1 MGVME
6 KKTHFKMY
14 KSHKGWLVAGIT
26 ATSLAVGLVVGPQAE
41 QTAQASDAA
50 PATES
55 ISEGND
61 VEQGSSATLRSTTES
76 DASSVPQ
83 GTPSGTES
91 VTGDS
96 QAETT
101 DQKTPTDATNQDS
114 KTTTS
119 DNHVVNE
126 SSSDQN
132 DQSENPA
139 PVDESINKEST
150 LLNKETESEPV
161 DSAVEE
167 STTTDDV
174 QQAKKINQTS
184 VKSADMVAKQADA
197 KADAQTIDQW
207 MPNKTLQQWVLQA
220 LNSPRSSTKPDDVK
234 ITSVDQI
241 TPEDMQYLTN
251 FSSQNYGT
259 TYIDGKTS
267 FSLEGLQYATNL
279 THLDLI
285 NDIDKDPNA
294 LRGDITDLSPLSD
307 LTNLTWLQTGQS
319 RVSDITP
326 ISGLKNIKYLFLGI
340 ANISDFSSLD
350 PAQYTEN
357 FAIQQQFVENKVVYI
372 PTTGKYEMINPVKPP
387 KGMTVTVHD
396 QAGIAIPII
405 PDNFPNSTIR
415 VFWQGGTGS
424 LSADQSK
431 LEYQATRNQMEP
443 GQTYNPYANIYKNM
457 PQEDFTY
464 WFNSIFD
471 FTGNGKTI
479 SSAVAMVTPYRVSIP
494 ASPVTVNY
502 VNEQNVP
509 LANSTQLSGL
519 QGEPYEVSAP
529 VIPGYV
535 VTNADTTVTGNFTD
549 MPQSITFTYKSALVN
564 VTQVTEQIK
573 YQDAQGNQVADSAAQ
588 QVTFATITDPN
599 TRVDHVYSKVGADT
613 NMTLD
618 KDGQPDASWTLYLD
632 GSTISL
638 AAVANPEIKGMHVIK
653 TTDPAN
659 DLTQTVAQNV
669 TNQSENLAFVVTY
682 GHDFDTVLNQ
692 VKENITYVD
701 QNGQQVAIPVD
712 KAITFATVTDQTNQ
726 QSVVYS
732 HVGDAQAPALDEN
745 GTPTDTSWVLYQTG
759 QPIAFEA
766 VVNPTVKGM
775 HVIKTT
781 DSANDLTQTT
791 AQNVTPTSQNLAFVV
806 TYGHDFD
813 TVLNQ
818 VKENITYVD
827 QSGQQVATPVDKTI
841 TFATV
846 TDQSNQQLVIYSYV
860 GDAQTPGLDEN
871 GVPTDA
877 NWAVYQV
884 GQPVTFAAV
893 TNPAVKGMHVV
904 KTTDPAN
911 DLTQTTAQ
919 AVTNASQNLAI
930 VVTYAHDFETTL
942 KHVTEN
948 ITYVDQNG
956 QQVATPVDKTITF
969 ATVTDQS
976 NQKSVIYSN
985 DGEAQAPKLD
995 ENGVPTDVSWVV
1007 YQDGTQLTFAAVPNP
1022 KVAGQH
1028 VVKTTDPA
1036 NDLTQ
1041 TTAQSITPN
1050 SENLTFVVTYAADAT
1065 TGGGGDN
1072 GNNGGDNGGGDIDT
1086 GGNGNTVNPEVPE
1099 VPDTGNSGGNVVAP
1113 GDNGDQAA
1121 VKPTKKPSKPG
1132 LSNGGNA
1139 ATAANGGSAA
1149 TADLVSQSAPAKQ
1162 QSLGTVTS
1170 VSDETT
1176 APAADKLPQTSDQ
1189 QNKGAA
1195 VIGLALLGSL
1205 AGLLGLKKR
1214 KG

>member
-76 DASSVPQ
+76 DANSVSQ

-101 DQKTPTDATNQDS
+101 DQKAPTDATNQDS

-119 DNHVVNE
+119 DDHVVNE
-126 SSSDQN
+126 STSNQN
-132 DQSENPA
+132 DQSEDSTSVA
-139 PVDESINKEST
+139 ESSNNQKTNIEST
-150 LLNKETESEPV
+150 DNLQIDKNAQVSNGFDASKIDSSETNVAKETDTV
-161 DSAVEE
+161 IN
-167 STTTDDV
+167 T
-174 QQAKKINQTS
+174 KKS
-184 VKSADMVAKQADA
+184 VKPAEE
-197 KADAQTIDQW
+197 TIDQW
-207 MPNKTLQQWVLQA
+207 MPNKTLQKWVLEA
-220 LNSPRSSTKPDDVK
+220 LNDGPTYSTKPSDVE

-241 TPEDMQYLTN
+241 TKDDMKYLIN
-251 FSSQNYGT
+251 FMAQNFGS

-267 FSLEGLQYATNL
+267 FSIEGLQYATNL
-279 THLDLI
+279 TNLDLL
-285 NDIDKDPNA
+285 NNWNKDPHYA
-294 LRGDITDLSPLSD
+294 GDVTDISPISQLTKLTSLQLGSNRLSDISPISNLKSLTDLSV
-307 LTNLTWLQTGQS
+307 GES
-319 RVSDITP
+319 R
-326 ISGLKNIKYLFLGI
+326 I
-340 ANISDFSSLD
+340 ADFSSINA
-350 PAQYTEN
+350 AQFTKGFN
-357 FAIQQQFVENKVVYI
+357 ISPQFVENGLAYV
-372 PTTGKYEMINPVKPP
+372 PQTGKYILINPVKPP
-387 KGMTVTVHD
+387 KGMTMTATDINGILRPVITQMYPGSTV
-396 QAGIAIPII
+396 AAYY
-405 PDNFPNSTIR
+405 
-415 VFWQGGTGS
+415 QGGTGTM
-424 LSADQSK
+424 SADGRTIN
-431 LEYQATRNQMEP
+431 YQVLKNQIP
-443 GQTYNPYANIYKNM
+443 GGQDYNPFPAAYQHVEKQAY
-457 PQEDFTY
+457 TY
-464 WFNSIFD
+464 YLT
-471 FTGNGKTI
+471 TGI
-479 SSAVAMVTPYRVSIP
+479 SFIDSKGNVMNTAVTMATPYVI
-494 ASPVTVNY
+494 AATAQPVTVNY

-535 VTNADTTVTGNFTD
+535 VTNTDTTVTGNFTD

-669 TNQSENLAFVVTY
+669 TNQSKNLAFVVTY

-701 QNGQQVAIPVD
+701 QSDQQVAAPVD

-732 HVGDAQAPALDEN
+732 HVGDAQAPVLDEN

-766 VVNPTVKGM
+766 VVNPTIKGM

-781 DSANDLTQTT
+781 DSASDLTQTT

-846 TDQSNQQLVIYSYV
+846 TDQSNQQSVIYSYV

-877 NWAVYQV
+877 NWTVYQA
-884 GQPVTFAAV
+884 GKPVTFAAV

-995 ENGVPTDVSWVV
+995 ENGVPTDASWVV

-1041 TTAQSITPN
+1041 TTAQSITPT

-1065 TGGGGDN
+1065 TGGGGGN

-1086 GGNGNTVNPEVPE
+1086 GGSGNTVNPEVPE
-1099 VPDTGNSGGNVVAP
+1099 IPDTGNNGGNVVAP
-1113 GDNGDQAA
+1113 GDNGDQVA

-1139 ATAANGGSAA
+1139 AIAANGGSAA
-1149 TADLVSQSAPAKQ
+1149 TADLVSQGAPAQQ
-1162 QSLGTVTS
+1162 QSLGTVTP
-1170 VSDETT
+1170 VAHETT
-1176 APAADKLPQTSDQ
+1176 APDTDKLPQTSDQ